1 MGAAP
6 KIKMTNV
13 TRRMIITI
21 AKEIAAAK
29 EIGTVT
35 AAAMTTSVVLVMIM
49 TMIVIAIDVEEEV
62 EEAVAVIETIDT
74 EMIVAAGVVGD
85 LVPWREGRLIV
96 LHETGTTTVTMIDE
110 GTGMTTMTN
119 REVVEVEAA
128 AVVVTV
134 EGLKEAVVEATLVAD
149 KGGEVDHLVIDA
161 PEMMRSLKMISF
173 PPTMDEVVEVVADAL
188 EEEVGGTHINAKDTT
203 TMMRVATMEV
213 TTTNTVVTTTSMAG
227 TTMQMVTTTMV
238 MEVMAG
244 GLAAEAGGAAVEGAE
259 VGVAE
264 VAVEDVAARQQL
276 KAMKLEAMRANRM
289 RPMILELKKAPRQTM
304 LLKRLVSIPP
314 QWFKQVLEDE
324 EGAEEAVAE
333 AEDEDGAFTEV
344 EGAHFLVDLMLSI

>member
-1 MGAAP
+1 MAVRE
-6 KIKMTNV
+6 TNGRG
-13 TRRMIITI
+13 RRYD
-21 AKEIAAAK
+21 
-29 EIGTVT
+29 
-35 AAAMTTSVVLVMIM
+35 SVV
-49 TMIVIAIDVEEEV
+49 
-62 EEAVAVIETIDT
+62 DT
-74 EMIVAAGVVGD
+74 VGD
-85 LVPWREGRLIV
+85 TPVIRINRIAPDGVTVYVKFEAFNPAGSVKDRLALNI
-96 LHETGTTTVTMIDE
+96 I
-110 GTGMTTMTN
+110 
-119 REVVEVEAA
+119 EAA
-128 AVVVTV
+128 
-134 EGLKEAVVEATLVAD
+134 ERRGDLKPGQTVVEATSVAD

-173 PPTMDEVVEVVADAL
+173 PPTMDEVVEVEADAL

-259 VGVAE
+259 AGVAE

-344 EGAHFLVDLMLSI
+344 EGAHFLGDLMLSI